1 MSDDQDGCE
10 WVSVSS
16 CTGLPGS
23 PKQRVVKRLCVHNLK
38 CKKNVINCGRRKVVP
53 SSDCSALMRKML
65 HRKQDTQKPLN
76 GTELSRLYPN
86 ICAAVLTALL
96 SLVFA

>member
-38 CKKNVINCGRRKVVP
+38 CKKMLSTVAVVKSYP
-53 SSDCSALMRKML
+53 AVTAVGCSALMRKML
-65 HRKQDTQKPLN
+65 HRK
-76 GTELSRLYPN
+76 
-86 ICAAVLTALL
+86 
-96 SLVFA
+96 